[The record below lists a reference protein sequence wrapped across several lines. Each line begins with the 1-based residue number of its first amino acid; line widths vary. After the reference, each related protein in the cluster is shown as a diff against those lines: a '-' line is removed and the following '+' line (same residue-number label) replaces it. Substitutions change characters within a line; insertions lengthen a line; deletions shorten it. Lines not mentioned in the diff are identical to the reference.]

1 MMGLVCV
8 CVRVCV
14 CVYMRVCVCVCV
26 CVCVYAQEMLRK
38 FLMVGLLIFVFPGE
52 PSQLGVG
59 LLVALFALVAH
70 LSYLPYTT
78 VDLNRMAAV
87 SQVSAWGVGLRPR
100 LRML

>member
-1 MMGLVCV
+1 MVGLVCM

-14 CVYMRVCVCVCV
+14 C
-26 CVCVYAQEMLRK
+26 AQEMLRK

-59 LLVALFALVAH
+59 LLVALFALIAH

-87 SQVSAWGVGLRPR
+87 SQVWAWGVGFRTKP
-100 LRML
+100 